1 MQEEIALH
9 IMCEDNLA
17 DYEFWQE
24 ASLYMM

>member
-9 IMCEDNLA
+9 IMCEDGLT

-24 ASLYMM
+24 VSLYMM